1 MTTTS
6 HDGLSFV
13 VETVG
18 RPDPA
23 RMHLSVYPMTKT
35 ISSRYADL
43 DPNGH
48 LNNVALTAMHEDIR
62 ATLNNQ
68 IFPLIRNPDA
78 DAVRLLISQNVVHF
92 LAEAHWPATIE
103 AAIGVARIGRTS
115 FVVSSALFVDQ
126 RCISLSDT
134 VVVTAQDRPVPLSEA
149 ARAELSSLLLRG

>member
-1 MTTTS
+1 MTETS
-6 HDGLSFV
+6 FQ
-13 VETVG
+13 VETAG

-23 RMHLSVYPMTKT
+23 RLHLPVYPVTKT

-62 ATLNNQ
+62 ATFNNE
-68 IFPLIRNPDA
+68 IFPQIHNPSA
-78 DAVRLLISQNVVHF
+78 AGVRLLISQNVVHF

-103 AAIGVARIGRTS
+103 AGIGVARIGRTS
-115 FVVSSALFVDQ
+115 FVVSSALFVDH

-149 ARAELSSLLLRG
+149 TRSALQGLQLRG

>member
-92 LAEAHWPATIE
+92 LAEAHWPATIK
-103 AAIGVARIGRTS
+103 AGIGVARIGRTS

-149 ARAELSSLLLRG
+149 ARTELSSLLLRG

>member
-6 HDGLSFV
+6 HDNLSFV

-23 RMHLSVYPMTKT
+23 RMHLPVYPVTKT

-62 ATLNNQ
+62 ATLNYQ
-68 IFPLIRNPDA
+68 IFPLVHIPGA
-78 DAVRLLISQNVVHF
+78 DTVRLLISQNVVHF

-103 AAIGVARIGRTS
+103 AGIGVARIGRTS
-115 FVVSSALFVDQ
+115 FVLSSALFDDQ

-149 ARAELSSLLLRG
+149 TRSALEALQLRG